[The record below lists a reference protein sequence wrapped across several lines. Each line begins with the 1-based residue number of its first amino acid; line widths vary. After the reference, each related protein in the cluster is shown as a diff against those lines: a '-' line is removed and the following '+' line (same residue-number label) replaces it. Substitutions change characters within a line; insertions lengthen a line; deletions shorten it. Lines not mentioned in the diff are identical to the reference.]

1 MILGEQKMNT
11 AFVNDARV
19 MTKGQITI
27 PKNVREVL
35 GVESGDRVT
44 FIVEGSN
51 VRVVNSAV
59 YAIMRLQN
67 QMRGEA
73 EKAGLF
79 SEEDVANWITQ
90 SRREEAVQ

>member
-11 AFVNDARV
+11 DFVNDARV

>member
-59 YAIMRLQN
+59 YAIMRLQS